1 VLSGEI
7 SRDDQGWSSRGQ
19 TEESV
24 MAKGPERVEKMV
36 KVLRQWQG
44 IERQAMEDMNQI
56 IEESKNPLVRMIMEI
71 IRHDSLMHHRVQQF
85 MIDSLTDEALA
96 VTREDVA
103 TIWEKIEKHD
113 AVEKHTIKLAEEC
126 RKDAWSPIHKQL
138 FDYLLGDEK
147 KHDSLI
153 DQLRTVKTGMSQASG
168 G

>member
-1 VLSGEI
+1 
-7 SRDDQGWSSRGQ
+7 
-19 TEESV
+19 
-24 MAKGPERVEKMV
+24 MV
-36 KVLRQWQG
+36 KVLRQWQR

-96 VTREDVA
+96 VSREDVA
-103 TIWEKIEKHD
+103 AIWEKIEKHD
-113 AVEKHTIKLAEEC
+113 AVEKHTIQLAEEC
-126 RKDAWSPIHKQL
+126 RAEAWSPVHKQL

-147 KHDSLI
+147 KHDTLI
-153 DQLRTVKTGMSQASG
+153 DQLRTVKAGMDQASG